1 MGDPVTTALIVGSGV
16 MTARGQIAAGK
27 ARQNAANFNAQV
39 SERNADIAEQK
50 AVVSNIN
57 TGLQKKQFAK
67 EFGRAQARTQQA
79 YRYNGFVAT
88 GGTPA
93 LVALEQAAEADE
105 QLAMLEYEG
114 KLKEQGF
121 QEEAAEF
128 RMTAGMQ
135 RAEGAA
141 AAKMGRQQAFGT
153 LLQTGATVG
162 MMSAKPSSGLG
173 GGDAT
178 KVDAGTGGMGPS
190 WSGPQR

>member
-1 MGDPVTTALIVGSGV
+1 MGDPVTTALVIGSGV

-27 ARQNAANFNAQV
+27 AQQNAANFNAQV
-39 SERNADIAEQK
+39 SERNADIADQK

-79 YRYNGFVAT
+79 YRYNGFVASS
-88 GGTPA
+88 GTPA

-105 QLAMLEYEG
+105 QLALMEYEG
-114 KLKEQGF
+114 KLREQGF

-135 RAEGAA
+135 RASGAA
-141 AAKMGRQQAFGT
+141 AAKTARQQAFGT
-153 LLQTGATVG
+153 LLQTGAMV
-162 MMSAKPSSGLG
+162 
-173 GGDAT
+173 
-178 KVDAGTGGMGPS
+178 GGMKGS
-190 WSGPQR
+190 SSSQTTSTSGSAPFGGVGGYGAGNP

>member
-1 MGDPVTTALIVGSGV
+1 MGDPVTTSLIIGSGV

-39 SERNADIAEQK
+39 SERNAKIAEQK

-135 RAEGAA
+135 RAEGSV

-162 MMSAKPSSGLG
+162 MMSRKPSSDLKATGVNTPGYQEPLG
-173 GGDAT
+173 
-178 KVDAGTGGMGPS
+178 
-190 WSGPQR
+190 